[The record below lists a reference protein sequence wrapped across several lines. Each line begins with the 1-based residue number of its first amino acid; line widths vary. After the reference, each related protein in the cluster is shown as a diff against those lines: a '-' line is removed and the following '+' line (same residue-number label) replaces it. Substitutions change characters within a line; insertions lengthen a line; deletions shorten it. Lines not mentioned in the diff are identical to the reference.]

1 MKLFTQ
7 LFQLL
12 LFFNI
17 QKSQLTILDSV
28 SLQQEFELIHFIER
42 QYIGL
47 VRQAVKFIFL
57 CQFFILHIRYECFF
71 GLNI

>member
-42 QYIGL
+42 
-47 VRQAVKFIFL
+47 
-57 CQFFILHIRYECFF
+57 
-71 GLNI
+71 